1 MAHFGW
7 TWNYL
12 LWRLPWGI
20 IQRMLQDAPSYKPAP
35 ADGKGK
41 KKTYTLTAE
50 NSESIANYFNE
61 KYGVK

>member
-1 MAHFGW
+1 
-7 TWNYL
+7 
-12 LWRLPWGI
+12 
-20 IQRMLQDAPSYKPAP
+20 MLQDAPSYKPAP

-41 KKTYTLTAE
+41 SKKTYTLTAE